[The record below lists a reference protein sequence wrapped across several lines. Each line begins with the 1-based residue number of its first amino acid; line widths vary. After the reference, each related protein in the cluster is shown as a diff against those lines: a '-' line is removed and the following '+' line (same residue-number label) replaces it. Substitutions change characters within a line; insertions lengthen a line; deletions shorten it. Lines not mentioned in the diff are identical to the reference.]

1 MGALLTALDVNESAQ
16 DKLSTATFQ
25 AEKLIIGLMNIYQNL
40 PSNNNKKEL
49 LANTIAETTRMMLL
63 KVRQE
68 LEMPNQTTPT
78 QTQPQPTNEVERS
91 IYIDGEFF
99 QNYEGEFGYIDIL
112 TQRFGSTKYL
122 SRETELPNGDYRL
135 DIISGEVFIYGQK
148 TPLRNRIPKT
158 YGTDLMFELFL
169 LDYQIVIRKDAGA
182 LSLILTSN
190 IISNTY
196 LIKEAA
202 KRISF
207 KLYDYYTLEGF
218 AYPNY
223 VSPSMDDILEPKA
236 IAEEIDMF
244 IKQYEQGTLTSTA
257 ATPTPA
263 AITHTP
269 PPPVQPPAVTPPMP
283 PVTMPTPTAPPITD
297 THTGNTGFYD
307 EENYETWS
315 TTQLQTEIE
324 DIRGALELFEPS
336 EPEYQELSYRLDIIE
351 QILENRN

>member
-1 MGALLTALDVNESAQ
+1 MGALLTALDINEAAQNNLSA
-16 DKLSTATFQ
+16 DVFK
-25 AEKLIIGLMNIYQNL
+25 AETLITGLMNIYQKL
-40 PSNNNKKEL
+40 PSNNNKKEV
-49 LANTIAETTRMMLL
+49 LATTIAETTRMMLL

-68 LEMPNQTTPT
+68 LEAPNQTTPT

-99 QNYEGEFGYIDIL
+99 QNYEGLFDYIDIL

-148 TPLRNRIPKT
+148 TPMRNRIPKI

-169 LDYQIVIRKDAGA
+169 LDYQIVVRKDAGA

-190 IISNTY
+190 ISSNTY

-223 VSPSMDDILEPKA
+223 VSPSMDDILAPKA
-236 IAEEIDMF
+236 IAQEIDKF
-244 IKQYEQGTLTSTA
+244 IKQFEQGTLTSTA
-257 ATPTPA
+257 ATPTP
-263 AITHTP
+263 TPTPTPTQPTPSTPSVTP
-269 PPPVQPPAVTPPMP
+269 PPVSAPSPTHTQPPS
-283 PVTMPTPTAPPITD
+283 ID
-297 THTGNTGFYD
+297 TGFYD
-307 EENYETWS
+307 EANYETWS
-315 TTQLQTEIE
+315 TAQLQKEIE

-336 EPEYQELSYRLDIIE
+336 EPEYQELSYRLDLIE